1 MKKILLVALLFAAV
15 SVHAD
20 PDFTGLWAAKLRF
33 GPDVRGTL
41 TITGDEAEII
51 GRRAAVKRDGKA
63 ISFALP
69 NDEGR
74 FRGWVKDERI
84 EGHWIQSNGNTY
96 GMMTTPVTLT
106 RDSFGRW
113 SGTVTP
119 IDAGFTMFF
128 PITRKPDG
136 TLVTY
141 LRNPDRNVGWFTKI
155 DRLTVEGNHLKFWD
169 GDKVTVEGTY
179 DPENDV
185 MSVPLRGGTYDF
197 HRAKPAEEAQFY
209 PRGKSPAPY
218 VYRVPPRENDGW
230 AVASAEDEQISR
242 EGMEKLVRT
251 IIERP
256 IVDVHSS
263 DVHAVIV
270 ARHGKIVLE
279 EYFHGFHRELT
290 HDTRSAAKS
299 LTSFLAAAANVDVTT
314 PVYATMIGDA
324 ANIDPRKRAITLHH
338 LLNMASGLDADDWA
352 EPESPGNEDLMQQQ
366 DKQRDWYRFMLDL
379 NMVRNPGELS
389 LYSSGTANLA
399 GGVIAKV
406 TGTWLPDLLR
416 DKVFT
421 PLQFGQY
428 GLWLQPTGEPY
439 MGGGTR
445 LRLRDFMKLAQVII
459 DGGTWHGKRIISAQ
473 WAKTLSS
480 PETTIRDRKYGN
492 LWWFE
497 DYPYNDRKVRAFFAG
512 GNGGQIVMGVPE
524 LDLVIGFNGGSY
536 NDQSAFIPQRE
547 YVPQLILP
555 AVR

>member
-33 GPDVRGTL
+33 GPDIKGTL
-41 TITGDEAEII
+41 TITGNEAEIA

-63 ISFALP
+63 VSFILP
-69 NDEGR
+69 NSEGR
-74 FRGWVKDERI
+74 FRGWLKGERI
-84 EGHWIQSNGNTY
+84 EGHWIQAGRGGTL
-96 GMMTTPVTLT
+96 GMATPVTLT
-106 RDSFGRW
+106 RDAFGRW
-113 SGTVTP
+113 RGTVTP
-119 IDAGFTMFF
+119 IDNEFTMFF
-128 PITRKPDG
+128 PVTRKPDG
-136 TLVTY
+136 TLVTF

-155 DRLTVEGNHLKFWD
+155 DRLTAEGNHLKFWD

-179 DPENDV
+179 DAESDT

-197 HRAKPAEEAQFY
+197 HRATPAEEAQFY
-209 PRGKSPAPY
+209 PRGKSLAPY
-218 VYRVPPRENDGW
+218 VYRVPPRESDGW
-230 AVASAEDEQISR
+230 AVAAAEDEQVSR
-242 EGMEKLVRT
+242 EGLEKLVQT
-251 IIERP
+251 IIDRP
-256 IVDVHSS
+256 IADLHSS

-270 ARHGKIVLE
+270 ARHGKLVLE

-290 HDTRSAAKS
+290 HDTRSASKS
-299 LTSFLAAAANVDVTT
+299 LTSFLAAAANVDVNT
-314 PVYATMIGDA
+314 PVYATMLGDDPKV
-324 ANIDPRKRAITLHH
+324 DPRKRAIKLQH

-366 DKQRDWYRFMLDL
+366 EKQPDWYRFMLDL

-399 GGVIAKV
+399 GGVIARKS
-406 TGTWLPDLLR
+406 GKWLPDLMREL
-416 DKVFT
+416 VFD

-428 GLWLQPTGEPY
+428 GVWFSPTGDAY

-445 LRLRDFMKLAQVII
+445 LRLRDFMKLPQVII
-459 DGGTWHGKRIISAQ
+459 DGGKWHGKQIISPA
-473 WAKTLSS
+473 WAKKLSS
-480 PETTIRDRKYGN
+480 PATHIRDRQYGN
-492 LWWFE
+492 FWWFE
-497 DYPYNDRKVRAFFAG
+497 DYPYKDRKVRAFFAG